1 MTEIKIVQLIKD
13 FNINELQPVNL
24 VFGKE
29 ELLKKQLSD
38 KLKAVKGDDI
48 HILWGDETSLNELEE
63 IFSSS
68 SLFSD
73 GNVVVLWDF
82 EGFLKNLKK
91 DSQKKFLDLLRKI
104 NSPDRL
110 FLMSDK
116 EKFPSKEPY
125 KSIKEFAGIIVSP
138 PLSPKGFLLS
148 IKKKIENSGK
158 KIDEK
163 SLLYLSKKFK
173 NDLFYAKQE
182 IEKLLNY
189 VADKDEI
196 TIDDIDAVV
205 IPKVEESVFV
215 FIDKFFNRD
224 SDAVKIFIN
233 LLETT
238 HHPFEIQSLILNQLN
253 KILVFKT
260 LLEEGK
266 PLESIY
272 NQLNIKSPAQKGS
285 VRKLAS
291 MLTKDEIIN
300 MIKKLYQLEIDQKVY
315 YRDIYDS
322 SVDYII
328 EMVNG

>member
-24 VFGKE
+24 VIGKE

-224 SDAVKIFIN
+224 PDAVKIFIN

-272 NQLNIKSPAQKGS
+272 NQLNIKSPAQKGT

-300 MIKKLYQLEIDQKVY
+300 MIKRLYQLEIDQKVY